1 MKIKLLFPAFVIVIL
16 FYACS
21 PSRKITT
28 VNTANNIDTILPII
42 NDTTVIK
49 PLPMIDHSRNDPFLL
64 KLLDRYPQYFD
75 NILENR
81 KTWNVQIIY
90 TQINRDRN
98 NQPHFKDYYFNV
110 DSTQY
115 FYPASTVKL
124 PAVLLALQKLNELR
138 NAGITINTTMI
149 TEANYNGQTV
159 TYNDP
164 QTIDGRPTIENYI
177 KRVLL
182 VSDNE
187 AFNRLYEFLGQQ
199 YINDQLH
206 EKGYLDAQVLHRLEI
221 SLTEDENRHTNPVKF
236 LDSNNNVLYS
246 QPLTYNKEVYAER
259 NDSLGKAHYNN
270 GRIIDSP
277 MDFSHKNRLSLQD
290 LHHILR
296 SAIFPQAA
304 KEYQRFNIQDS
315 DYAFLQKYM
324 SEFPS
329 ESVYPPYDSSQFP
342 DAYVKFLLYGARNE
356 PLPKSIRIFNKVG
369 DAYGELVD
377 VVYIIDLDKNIEF
390 FVSAAINCNTN
401 SIVNDDNYEYDS
413 LGFPFMKNLGKV
425 LYDYELNRKRTYPPD
440 LSSFRILYDK

>member
-1 MKIKLLFPAFVIVIL
+1 MKIKIIFPGIVIFIF

-21 PSRKITT
+21 PSLKITT
-28 VNTANNIDTILPII
+28 VNTINNIDTILPII
-42 NDTTVIK
+42 NDTTAIK
-49 PLPMIDHSRNDPFLL
+49 PPPIIDHSRNDPFLL
-64 KLLDRYPQYFD
+64 KLLEAYPQYFD
-75 NILENR
+75 SILENR
-81 KTWNVQIIY
+81 KIWNVQIIY
-90 TQINRDRN
+90 TQVNRDRN
-98 NQPHFKDYYFNV
+98 NKPHFKDYYFNV

-138 NAGITINTTMI
+138 NTGISRNTTMI
-149 TEANYNGQTV
+149 TGADYSGQTV

-164 QTIDGRPTIENYI
+164 QTIDGRPTIESYI
-177 KRVLL
+177 KRILL

-206 EKGYLDAQVLHRLEI
+206 EKGYLDAQIIHRLEI
-221 SLTEDENRHTNPVKF
+221 SLSEDENRHTNPVKF

-246 QPLTYNKEVYAER
+246 QPLSYNQEVYAKR
-259 NDSLGKAHYNN
+259 HDSLGKAYFN
-270 GRIIDSP
+270 GSRIIDTP
-277 MDFSHKNRLSLQD
+277 MDFSHKNRLSLHD
-290 LHHILR
+290 LHQILR
-296 SAIFPQAA
+296 SVIFPKAV
-304 KEYQRFNIQDS
+304 KENQRFNITDS
-315 DYAFLQKYM
+315 DYNFLHKYM

-329 ESVYPPYDSSQFP
+329 ESIYPSYDSSEFP

-377 VVYIIDLDKNIEF
+377 VAYITDLEKNIEF

-401 SIVNDDNYEYDS
+401 GVVNDNNYEYDS
-413 LGFPFMKNLGKV
+413 LGFPFIKNLGKV
-425 LYDYELNRKRTYPPD
+425 LYDYELGRKRSYPPD